1 MAHHQLILGG
11 ARSGK
16 SRLGEQLALER
27 ATRTPLYVATATAL
41 DDEMTGRIE
50 RHRNDRNDAQWR
62 VIEEPLSLAR
72 AIGDLAAD
80 DVVLIDCLTLWLTN
94 CLTDRS
100 WPNHR
105 NEFFRALDKSPA
117 TILMV
122 SNEVGLGVVPMGE
135 LTREF
140 VDESGRLHQDLAAH
154 CDEVTL
160 TIAGLP
166 HRLKPND

>member
-16 SRLGEQLALER
+16 SRLGEQRALEL
-27 ATRTPLYVATATAL
+27 ADSAPVYVATATAL
-41 DDEMTGRIE
+41 DDEMAARIK
-50 RHRNDRNDAQWR
+50 RHRHDRDGSQWR
-62 VIEEPLSLAR
+62 VVEEPL
-72 AIGDLAAD
+72 DLASVVGSLTAD
-80 DVVLIDCLTLWLTN
+80 DVALIDCLTLWLTN
-94 CLTDRS
+94 CLTNQC
-100 WPNHR
+100 WPTR
-105 NEFFRALDKSPA
+105 RAEFLRALTESPA

-122 SNEVGLGVVPMGE
+122 SNEVGLGVIPMGE
-135 LTREF
+135 LTRGF
-140 VDESGRLHQDLAAH
+140 VDESGRLHQDLAEH